1 MNDELIE
8 IIELELAFLGRHII
22 SVASDGTLDRAAY
35 LLLHQLHS
43 QGAIGVKALA
53 SSLRLDV
60 STVSRQAAS
69 LDQKGYVIKVPDHL
83 DRRAYYYKI
92 TELGKQELH
101 TYKEKRLEKI
111 KELLADWKEN
121 EQQSFG
127 SLLMKFN
134 KSLKKE

>member
-1 MNDELIE
+1 MKEELIE

-22 SVASDGTLDRAAY
+22 SVASNGTLDRAAY
-35 LLLHQLHS
+35 LLLHQLQA

-60 STVSRQAAS
+60 STVSRQASS
-69 LDQKGYVIKVPDHL
+69 LDQKGYVIKVSDNF
-83 DRRAYYYKI
+83 DRRAYSYQI
-92 TELGKQELH
+92 TDLGKQELNK
-101 TYKEKRLEKI
+101 YKDKRIEKI
-111 KELLADWKEN
+111 KELLADWEEN